1 MKNDDENR
9 REPDAPPTESEDE
22 DDRSRASTE
31 VIDLS
36 ELQTQLD
43 RCREDDAKAGV
54 AAGRTQEPAPP
65 PDEAPGELDLSR
77 VPVMVTAPRDIRWH
91 HLDHRA
97 GFLLSRVDGK
107 RTYASIITLSGMKH
121 TDSVSLFLDLR
132 AAKIITDRAGRDR

>member
-1 MKNDDENR
+1 MKDDEER
-9 REPDAPPTESEDE
+9 SEPQTPTEDE

-31 VIDLS
+31 VIDLTALQS
-36 ELQTQLD
+36 QLEL
-43 RCREDDAKAGV
+43 CRDDDARVKAPEEQ
-54 AAGRTQEPAPP
+54 TPI
-65 PDEAPGELDLSR
+65 DEALRALEESSGELDLLR
-77 VPVMVTAPRDIRWH
+77 VPVMVTKPRDIRWH

-121 TDSVSLFLDLR
+121 TDAVSLFLDLR